1 MPSCHNLFMCE
12 WQFYCSVIAFTV
24 RICIMFHK
32 QRLIHFKH
40 NHIVRFCLA
49 FAFPA
54 NERIDNSQNEIV
66 AFFPLCKSQRWDLN
80 VDVSKVTNEFV
91 FFFFFSATS
100 LSLIRL
106 TGTHGIMNTRQW
118 HLQMFSRC
126 CFTRERECVLLRL
139 MLLILILWIY
149 FINFGK

>member
-91 FFFFFSATS
+91 FFFFCYISFSYS
-100 LSLIRL
+100 FD
-106 TGTHGIMNTRQW
+106 W
-118 HLQMFSRC
+118 HARNYEYETMASANV
-126 CFTRERECVLLRL
+126 FTLLFHQRERVRFAAIDVTHSYFMDLLH
-139 MLLILILWIY
+139 
-149 FINFGK
+149 